1 MRAFTC
7 KSDICFDFMQ
17 VGIGQL
23 VFFVYTSTS
32 NYLGNGASKDE
43 WVGGIPQKSLINKM
57 SFQCKFTHTSW
68 CQPWNAIS
76 SVYTHLTMFGTS
88 ISTKRSLAARSRVV
102 AQFFSAFVSGSIQ
115 Y

>member
-17 VGIGQL
+17 VRIGQL

-32 NYLGNGASKDE
+32 KYFGNGASKDE

-57 SFQCKFTHTSW
+57 SFQLNANSPTHLGASLGMQSVWFTH
-68 CQPWNAIS
+68 I
-76 SVYTHLTMFGTS
+76 
-88 ISTKRSLAARSRVV
+88 
-102 AQFFSAFVSGSIQ
+102 
-115 Y
+115 